1 MDRWTWLKWSPLLL
15 LVIAIAGMPERLS
28 GQGQS
33 ETRSEKAPFSLAIS
47 ARTSS
52 LKTGSA
58 IWVDALLED
67 RSDHR
72 ILIYK
77 AISEDMDQGGWV
89 YQIVVHD
96 EQGGTPQKTKY
107 ALGIGAGG
115 GDGGYVPLYP
125 GEKLTHSVNI
135 SKLYHLS
142 RPGKYRIQ
150 FRRYDEET
158 KTYVISNAAMVTVNL

>member
-72 ILIYK
+72 IL
-77 AISEDMDQGGWV
+77 
-89 YQIVVHD
+89 
-96 EQGGTPQKTKY
+96 
-107 ALGIGAGG
+107 GIF
-115 GDGGYVPLYP
+115 
-125 GEKLTHSVNI
+125 T
-135 SKLYHLS
+135 
-142 RPGKYRIQ
+142 
-150 FRRYDEET
+150 
-158 KTYVISNAAMVTVNL
+158 